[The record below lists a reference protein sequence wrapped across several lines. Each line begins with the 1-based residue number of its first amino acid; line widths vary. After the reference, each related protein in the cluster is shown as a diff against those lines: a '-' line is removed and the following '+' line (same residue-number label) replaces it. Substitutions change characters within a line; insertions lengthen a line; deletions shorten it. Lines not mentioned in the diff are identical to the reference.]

1 LEFELAVRAGRRQ
14 GRLQADARL
23 HVLHS
28 QRQDPKSS
36 LKAFGNS
43 LMLDLRIPSGLFFA
57 AVGLILCGLGIF
69 SPGAR
74 AALTDVNVNLYSGL
88 VMLSFGALLLVLAR
102 RSV

>member
-1 LEFELAVRAGRRQ
+1 
-14 GRLQADARL
+14 
-23 HVLHS
+23 
-28 QRQDPKSS
+28 
-36 LKAFGNS
+36 
-43 LMLDLRIPSGLFFA
+43 MLDLRVPSGWFFA
-57 AVGLILCGLGIF
+57 IVGLILCGLGIF